1 MKSIFLLLAF
11 LALATASFAAPRPR
25 ALSETNVLPLALDD
39 AFEFRK
45 TIGYL
50 NDPEMN
56 KPSFDKMISFERQR
70 VNFGAINSYERRLRM
85 GHYFQFFWRSKR
97 AADLTVRFEYRQ
109 QNLGAHV
116 QAKEFFYPAAK
127 GSYKSEF
134 QVLGD
139 DYFDD
144 GRISGWRAVLIEN
157 GRIVGLTQS
166 FLWN

>member
-1 MKSIFLLLAF
+1 MKSPFLLLAF

-25 ALSETNVLPLALDD
+25 ALPQSDVLPLALDD

-50 NDPEMN
+50 NDPELN
-56 KPSFDKMISFERQR
+56 KPSFDKMINFERQR
-70 VNFGAINSYERRLRM
+70 VNFGAINSYERRLRQ

-97 AADLTVRFEYRQ
+97 PADLTVRFEYRQ

-116 QAKEFFYPAAK
+116 QAKEFFYQGAK

-134 QVLGD
+134 QVIGD
-139 DYFDD
+139 DYLDD